1 MDLLRNLAE
10 RRAHMA
16 QMQQHPLVKYEPRQE
31 PERKKT
37 KAQKAKEIPPGTK
50 AMRKF
55 IQEEKPSNKVVRE
68 HLEALIVD
76 SSDEDS
82 E

>member
-16 QMQQHPLVKYEPRQE
+16 QLQQHPLVKYEPRRE

-37 KAQKAKEIPPGTK
+37 KAQKAKEIPPGTR

-68 HLEALIVD
+68 HLEALV
-76 SSDEDS
+76 EDS
-82 E
+82 DSDSE